1 MSGIEFPAVVI
12 DNGSS
17 LCKAGFAGDNAP
29 KSVFPSI
36 VGRPNIERCQPINF
50 IGLKESYVGH
60 EAQLNKDILTLRY
73 PIEHGITT
81 NWDDLELIW
90 HHTFYNELCVDPE
103 NHSILLSEPLTYLS
117 VDRERILQIMF
128 ETFNVPAMYMTIP
141 HVLSLYQ
148 SGKTTG
154 IVIDS
159 GDSVTYTVPIYDG
172 YALPHA
178 ITKTNLAGRVLTQY
192 LIKILK
198 QSCYNFNMS
207 SAEQE
212 IVKDIKEKLCYVA
225 HDFQLELETACTVPS
240 LERNYELPDG
250 NIINVGIGRFRCPE
264 VLFQPSLLDNEFKDF
279 TYSKAIHETVHNSIM
294 KCDLDIRKDLYA
306 NIILSGGNTMYPGI
320 SDRMKKELMLLSPS
334 TEKINVIAPP
344 ERQYAAWKGGS
355 ILASLSTFNQ
365 MCISIKEYD
374 EVGPRIIH
382 KKCF

>member
-36 VGRPNIERCQPINF
+36 VGRPKIERCQPINF

-60 EAQLNKDILTLRY
+60 EAQLNKDILTLKY
-73 PIEHGITT
+73 PIEHGIIT

-90 HHTFYNELCVDPE
+90 HHTFYNELCVDTEKYP
-103 NHSILLSEPLTYLS
+103 ILLSEPLSYLS
-117 VDRERILQIMF
+117 VDREKITQIMF
-128 ETFNVPAMYMTIP
+128 ETFNIPAMYMTIP
-141 HVLSLYQ
+141 HVLSLYL

-154 IVIDS
+154 NVIDS
-159 GDSVTYTVPIYDG
+159 GDSVTHTVPIIDG

-178 ITKTNLAGRVLTQY
+178 ITKTNLAGRDLTHY
-192 LIKILK
+192 LIRILK
-198 QSCYNFNMS
+198 QSCYNFNS
-207 SAEQE
+207 SVEQE

-225 HDFQLELETACTVPS
+225 HDFKIELEDACTVPS
-240 LERNYELPDG
+240 LESNYELPDG
-250 NIINVGIGRFRCPE
+250 NVINIGFERFKCPE
-264 VLFQPSLLDNEFKDF
+264 VLFQPSLLDNEFKDL
-279 TYSKAIHETVHNSIM
+279 TYSKAIHEIVYDSII
-294 KCDLDIRKDLYA
+294 KCDQDIRKDLYA
-306 NIILSGGNTMYPGI
+306 NIILSGGNTMFPGI
-320 SDRMKKELMLLSPS
+320 SDRMKKELMLLSHS
-334 TEKINVIAPP
+334 TEKINVIAPS

-355 ILASLSTFNQ
+355 ILASLSTFQQ

-382 KKCF
+382 KKCS